1 MIQKIKTLI
10 AISELKISYMIT
22 KQISRNIYHRFFD
35 PIFICRFWRWEIYQM
50 SQKST
55 PSKEKVIIKIFFFL
69 HIPIGFRFI
78 KESNNLFLMGG
89 VREIQQKSWVFSK
102 CYAYLSGMFKIVN
115 IQMEKIQKILALN
128 FLLRYK
134 KK

>member
-1 MIQKIKTLI
+1 M
-10 AISELKISYMIT
+10 
-22 KQISRNIYHRFFD
+22 
-35 PIFICRFWRWEIYQM
+35 
-50 SQKST
+50 